1 MIGGH
6 GTRTGFAVIRGWLEA
21 LSVYRDR
28 RMLAILAL
36 GFSSG
41 LPLLLTFSTLST
53 WLAQEGVSK
62 TSIGLFAAVGLPY
75 SFKFLWSPLID
86 GLRLP
91 IFSRL
96 GQRRG
101 WMVATQLLLMVAVI
115 ALGSLTPKDQ
125 PALTALCAVI
135 VAFLSASQDIVID
148 AYRVEIL
155 KTDEQ
160 GAGATMV
167 QIGYRLGMLTA
178 GAGALY
184 IADAFGWQF
193 AYLVMGLLVSVGIAT
208 VLANPE
214 PAALPAKA
222 AAHGEGW
229 LAAWLREHVVA
240 PFDDFMRRPAWV
252 VIILFILLYKLAD
265 VVAGVMA
272 SPLYIDLGF
281 SLSEIAS
288 VSKIFGFFATLLGA
302 FLGGLMVTRLGIFPS
317 LLICGIA
324 QSAANL
330 MYALQAIA
338 GHDMTMLAV
347 TIATENVTAGMGSA
361 ALVAY
366 LSSLCS
372 PGYTATQYALLS
384 SLTAVGR
391 TLLATPSG
399 WLKDQMDWVSFF
411 VAATFL
417 GVPGLLLLLWL
428 MRHERVSAAKAL
440 AG

>member
-1 MIGGH
+1 
-6 GTRTGFAVIRGWLEA
+6 
-21 LSVYRDR
+21 
-28 RMLAILAL
+28 
-36 GFSSG
+36 
-41 LPLLLTFSTLST
+41 
-53 WLAQEGVSK
+53 
-62 TSIGLFAAVGLPY
+62 
-75 SFKFLWSPLID
+75 
-86 GLRLP
+86 
-91 IFSRL
+91 
-96 GQRRG
+96 
-101 WMVATQLLLMVAVI
+101 
-115 ALGSLTPKDQ
+115 
-125 PALTALCAVI
+125 
-135 VAFLSASQDIVID
+135 
-148 AYRVEIL
+148 
-155 KTDEQ
+155 
-160 GAGATMV
+160 
-167 QIGYRLGMLTA
+167 
-178 GAGALY
+178 
-184 IADAFGWQF
+184 
-193 AYLVMGLLVSVGIAT
+193 
-208 VLANPE
+208 
-214 PAALPAKA
+214 
-222 AAHGEGW
+222 
-229 LAAWLREHVVA
+229 
-240 PFDDFMRRPAWV
+240 DFMRRPAWV

-366 LSSLCS
+366 LSGLCS
-372 PGYTATQYALLS
+372 KGYTATQYALLS

-391 TLLATPSG
+391 ILRATPSG

>member
-1 MIGGH
+1 MSS
-6 GTRTGFAVIRGWLEA
+6 VLRGWLEA
-21 LSVYRDR
+21 LDVYRDR
-28 RMLAILAL
+28 RVLAILAL

-53 WLAQEGVSK
+53 WLATEGVSK

-86 GLRLP
+86 GVRLP
-91 IFSRL
+91 LLRRL

-101 WMVATQLLLMVAVI
+101 WMIGVQLLLMGAVV
-115 ALGSLTPKDQ
+115 ALGATTPKDK
-125 PALTALCAVI
+125 PLVTAALAVL

-155 KTDEQ
+155 RPEQQ

-167 QIGYRLGMLTA
+167 QIGYRLAMLTA

-184 IADAFGWQF
+184 IAEAYGWHI
-193 AYLVMGLLVSVGIAT
+193 AYLVMALLIAVGVAT

-214 PAALPAKA
+214 PAGSV
-222 AAHGEGW
+222 AHTTSTRRPDWFARW
-229 LAAWLREHVVA
+229 LEAHVVA
-240 PFDDFMRRPAWV
+240 PFADFMQRPAWAA
-252 VIILFILLYKLAD
+252 ILLFILLYKLAD

-288 VSKIFGFFATLLGA
+288 VSKIFGFFATLAGA

-317 LLICGIA
+317 LLVCGVA

-330 MYALQAIA
+330 AYAAQAIA
-338 GHDMTMLAV
+338 GHSIPMLAV
-347 TIATENVTAGMGSA
+347 TIATENVTGGMGSA

-366 LSSLCS
+366 LSGLCS
-372 PGYTATQYALLS
+372 IGYTATQYALLS
-384 SLTAVGR
+384 SITAIGR
-391 TLLATPSG
+391 TLLSTPSG

-411 VAATFL
+411 LLSIAT
-417 GVPGLLLLLWL
+417 GVPGLLVLVWL
-428 MRHERVSAAKAL
+428 MRRGEARPAASAAAE
-440 AG
+440 